1 MGSAGSSHEAA
12 SCGMLRK
19 ACLMEAGENE
29 RLGLTRQKVKR
40 TVGPN

>member
-19 ACLMEAGENE
+19 ACLMEAGKMNDSVQHD
-29 RLGLTRQKVKR
+29 RK
-40 TVGPN
+40 